1 MFTLFIDDMVMSLL
15 CDLNSVNLLH
25 YIPVFTCFSEMH
37 RAKQQDATFHLFF
50 LKKSIYVYIYIYIK
64 KIFKVL
70 SRSILPT

>member
-37 RAKQQDATFHLFF
+37 RAKQQDATFHLF
-50 LKKSIYVYIYIYIK
+50 KKKKAYMCVYIYI
-64 KIFKVL
+64 
-70 SRSILPT
+70 